1 MTIITDSH
9 LTTAACLWEA
19 ALDYLNQTYKKPGGF
34 AERLALY
41 REQHGTAQPRHQ
53 GQDRTGHRIRD
64 RNHFPTAS
72 GGDHSVNTRDLIG
85 FVAFILGIGC
95 PAILAIVYT
104 IRGQ

>member
-41 REQHGTAQPRHQ
+41 REQHGTAQVRDDVARLAVACDDAWEALTPDE
-53 GQDRTGHRIRD
+53 QDDGGAFDWEFCPDWLAENFFDRI
-64 RNHFPTAS
+64 
-72 GGDHSVNTRDLIG
+72 GG
-85 FVAFILGIGC
+85 
-95 PAILAIVYT
+95 Y
-104 IRGQ
+104 